1 MATKKWLSSYP
12 LIFIAGMLLIFNSSC
27 SYKQNQLLF
36 ETRSANDRSISMG
49 VAPPEYKIQTQDIL
63 QMRNLQDIN
72 YVVTVP
78 AGGSSSSGIGAGAAP
93 NAPVPQTYQVENDST
108 VALPALGKV
117 KVAGLTKLEA
127 AKKIQTLYGRTVLKN
142 PIIDLQIMNLKVS
155 IFGEVR
161 QPGSYMLVSDKTNL
175 IDVLAQAG
183 GLTDKGDEKKV
194 KVVRGGMKDPQVLYF
209 DLNDFRTVSNPAI
222 ILQSQDIIY
231 VAQNKRA
238 IKNEKMQDFSTIVQP
253 GLLFLN
259 TALLIFTIA
268 RK

>member
-1 MATKKWLSSYP
+1 MVTKKWCSRYQIIFLS
-12 LIFIAGMLLIFNSSC
+12 GMLLILSASC

-36 ETRSANDRSISMG
+36 ETHSVNLNNQVISS
-49 VAPPEYKIQTQDIL
+49 VPYEYKIQIQDML

-72 YVVTVP
+72 YVFSMP
-78 AGGSSSSGIGAGAAP
+78 GGTNSNNTGAGIP
-93 NAPVPQTYQVENDST
+93 QPQTYQVENDST
-108 VALPALGKV
+108 VALPVLGKV

-127 AKKIQTLYGRTVLKN
+127 AKKIQLLYSRSVLKN
-142 PIIDLQIMNLKVS
+142 PIIDLRIINLKVS
-155 IFGEVR
+155 VFGEVR
-161 QPGSYMLVSDKTNL
+161 SPGSYPLVSDKTNL
-175 IDVLAQAG
+175 IDLLAQSG
-183 GLTDKGDEKKV
+183 GLTEKADEKKI
-194 KVVRGGMKDPQVLYF
+194 KIVRGGMTNPQVLVF

-238 IKNEKMQDFSTIVQP
+238 IKNEKMQDFSTVVQP

-268 RK
+268 RR

>member
-1 MATKKWLSSYP
+1 MVIKKWLSKYQIILVP
-12 LIFIAGMLLIFNSSC
+12 GILLLLCASC

-36 ETRSANDRSISMG
+36 ETHG
-49 VAPPEYKIQTQDIL
+49 VTVNNQVTSPAPYEYKIQAQDML

-72 YVVTVP
+72 YVFSMP
-78 AGGSSSSGIGAGAAP
+78 GSNSSSNTGAGIP
-93 NAPVPQTYQVENDST
+93 QPQTYQVENDST
-108 VALPALGKV
+108 VALPVLGKV

-127 AKKIQTLYGRTVLKN
+127 AKKIQLLYSRSVLKN
-142 PIIDLQIMNLKVS
+142 PIIDLRIINLKISV
-155 IFGEVR
+155 FGEVR
-161 QPGSYMLVSDKTNL
+161 SPGSYALISDKTNL
-175 IDVLAQAG
+175 IDLLAQAG
-183 GLTDKGDEKKV
+183 GLTEKADEKKI
-194 KVVRGGMKDPQVLYF
+194 KVVRGGMTDPQVLIF

>member
-1 MATKKWLSSYP
+1 MMHKKP
-12 LIFIAGMLLIFNSSC
+12 IRLLCYTLTALAYLLVGISC

-36 ETRSANDRSISMG
+36 ETHVASTNSPSIAG
-49 VAPPEYKIQTQDIL
+49 AAPYEYKIQTQDIL

-78 AGGSSSSGIGAGAAP
+78 GGGSTSNASS
-93 NAPVPQTYQVENDST
+93 NAPQPQTYQVENDST
-108 VALPALGKV
+108 VALPVLGKV

-127 AKKIQTLYGRTVLKN
+127 AKKIQGLYARTVLKN
-142 PIIDLQIMNLKVS
+142 PIIDLRIMNLKVS
-155 IFGEVR
+155 VFGEVR
-161 QPGSYMLVSDKTNL
+161 SPGSYMLTSDKTNL

-183 GLTDKGDEKKV
+183 GLTEKGDEKKI
-194 KVVRGGMKDPQVLYF
+194 KIVRGGMTDPQVLFF

-222 ILQSQDIIY
+222 IMQSQDIIY
-231 VAQNKRA
+231 VAQNRRA

>member
-1 MATKKWLSSYP
+1 MATKKWLSNYRMA
-12 LIFIAGMLLIFNSSC
+12 FTAGVLLMLTASC

-36 ETRSANDRSISMG
+36 ETHGANDRNISMG

-78 AGGSSSSGIGAGAAP
+78 AGGSATGGTGSAP

-127 AKKIQTLYGRTVLKN
+127 SKKIQMLYGRTVLKN

-175 IDVLAQAG
+175 IDILAQAG

-194 KVVRGGMKDPQVLYF
+194 KIVRGGMKDPQVMYF
-209 DLNDFRTVSNPAI
+209 DLGDFRTVSNPAI

-231 VAQNKRA
+231 VAQNRRA

>member
-1 MATKKWLSSYP
+1 MPLKKTKSLFRSTITAVT
-12 LIFIAGMLLIFNSSC
+12 LLLIGTSC
-27 SYKQNQLLF
+27 SYKQNQVLF
-36 ETRSANDRSISMG
+36 ETHGAANSTSSMVGSA
-49 VAPPEYKIQTQDIL
+49 PYEYKIQTQDII

-78 AGGSSSSGIGAGAAP
+78 GGGGSTPGASS
-93 NAPVPQTYQVENDST
+93 NAPQPQTYQVENDST
-108 VALPALGKV
+108 VALPVLGKV
-117 KVAGLTKLEA
+117 KIAGLTKLEA
-127 AKKIQTLYGRTVLKN
+127 TKKIQGLYARTVLKN
-142 PIIDLQIMNLKVS
+142 PIIDLRITNLKVS
-155 IFGEVR
+155 VFGEVR
-161 QPGSYMLVSDKTNL
+161 SPGSYMLTSDKTNL

-183 GLTDKGDEKKV
+183 GLTEKGDEKKV
-194 KVVRGGMKDPQVLYF
+194 RIVRGGMTDPQVLFF

-222 ILQSQDIIY
+222 VLQSQDIIY
-231 VAQNKRA
+231 VAQNRRA